1 MSTRPLLIVLLI
13 AVSGLNMGCATPT
26 HGEQAR
32 IDARRRMNSVNA
44 AITYDQ
50 AEQAFKTGQFDDAL
64 KNINACLE
72 AMPDQ
77 PKYHLLQGRIHL
89 ETHRLEKAIKSFQS
103 ALEQQSEFADAH
115 YFSGIVYQRWSDDEK
130 AHEQYRAAYELEL
143 SAVGYLLAAAESLVA
158 LGRVDEAKRLVE
170 QKLDYFEH
178 NPALRQLLG
187 QIALLQDDPETA
199 AMYLAE
205 ASRFNPDDLLLLE
218 EVAHA
223 QFAAGLYVKCLDS
236 TGELRRAIHE
246 RRPDLVHLEARCL
259 AQLQRF
265 EDAREAYLQL
275 TRLTPRD
282 VEVWVDLGVLAWEM
296 DDFHRMALCGA
307 RLASLAPQRYEG
319 YLLKGIN
326 ERHHGNLR
334 EAIALLQRAASLA
347 PDTALPQL
355 VLGRVLDEAGD
366 RDGAQAAVRMAIQAE
381 PENGDAKLMYVELS
395 QDHTLVTVPS
405 PEQAH

>member
-13 AVSGLNMGCATPT
+13 AVGGWSAGCATPS

-32 IDARRRMNSVNA
+32 IDARRRMNIVNA
-44 AITYDQ
+44 ELTYDQ

-64 KNINACLE
+64 KNINRCVE
-72 AMPDQ
+72 VMPDR
-77 PKYHLLQGRIHL
+77 PKFHLLQGRIHL
-89 ETHRLEKAIKSFQS
+89 ETHRLDKSIESFQA
-103 ALEQQSEFADAH
+103 ALEQQRDYAEAH

-130 AHEQYRAAYELEL
+130 AHEHYRAAYELEP
-143 SAVGYLLAAAESLVA
+143 SAVGYLLAAAESMVA
-158 LGRVDEAKRLVE
+158 LSRVDEAKRLVE

-178 NPALRQLLG
+178 IPALRQLLG

-199 AMYLAE
+199 ATYLAE
-205 ASRFNPDDLLLLE
+205 ASRFNPDNLMLLE
-218 EVAHA
+218 EVAHT
-223 QFAAGLYVKCLDS
+223 QFAAGLYLKCLDS
-236 TGELRRAIHE
+236 TRELRRAIHE

-307 RLASLAPQRYEG
+307 RLATLAPQRYEG

-326 ERHHGNLR
+326 ERHHGNLP
-334 EAIALLQRAASLA
+334 EAIALLKRAASLA

-366 RDGAQAAVRMAIQAE
+366 RKSALAAVRRAIQAE
-381 PENGDAKLMYVELS
+381 PENGDANLMYVELS

-405 PEQAH
+405 QEQAH

>member
-13 AVSGLNMGCATPT
+13 AGGGLITGCATPS

-32 IDARRRMNSVNA
+32 IDARRRMDSVNA
-44 AITYDQ
+44 ELTYDQ
-50 AEQAFKTGQFDDAL
+50 AEQAFKTGQFDVAL
-64 KNINACLE
+64 KNINKCVE
-72 AMPDQ
+72 VMPDR

-89 ETHRLEKAIKSFQS
+89 ETHRLEKAIESFQS
-103 ALEQQSEFADAH
+103 ALEHQSDFADAH

-130 AHEQYRAAYELEL
+130 AYEQYRAAYELEP
-143 SAVGYLLAAAESLVA
+143 SAVGYLLAAAESMVA
-158 LGRVDEAKRLVE
+158 LNRVDEAKRLVE

-199 AMYLAE
+199 ARYLAE
-205 ASRFNPDDLLLLE
+205 ASRFNPNDLMLLE

-223 QFAAGLYVKCLDS
+223 QFAAGLYVQCLDS
-236 TGELRRAIHE
+236 TSELRRAIHK

-259 AQLQRF
+259 AQLKRF
-265 EDAREAYLQL
+265 ENAREAYLEL

-307 RLASLAPQRYEG
+307 RLGTLAPQRYEG

-326 ERHHGNLR
+326 ERHHGNVP
-334 EAIALLQRAASLA
+334 EAISLLQKAASLA

-366 RDGAQAAVRMAIQAE
+366 RKGALAAVRRAIRAE
-381 PENGDAKLMYVELS
+381 PENGDANLMYVELS
-395 QDHTLVTVPS
+395 QDHSLVTVPS